1 MHTCLR
7 AKAKYDAPM
16 EDSVVR
22 ALNET
27 RRQLAAMR
35 DVAQAV
41 GTNVELATLLPA
53 IIHSVC
59 QLVDSD
65 RASLFLVD
73 ENTGEVWSRVQLG
86 HEEEIRLPKGAG
98 IAGAVVS
105 ARCPVRL
112 EDAWADARF
121 HRTVDE
127 ETGYR
132 TRSLLAVPIV
142 DKDGAVKG
150 VVEALNKNG
159 PAGFTDD
166 DERLLM
172 ALGSEIAV
180 ALQRALL
187 FDELAR
193 QKTALARRVSELDL
207 LVDVDAALLHA
218 DGVQGVLDV
227 VVDRAQALLPADA
240 ASVALIDGRT
250 SALVFRA
257 AAGTGQDKVMSRAIP
272 SDTGLAGVALA
283 ERRPVRVDDASD
295 DQRHAHA
302 VSRVTT
308 LSPGPLLAL
317 PLLPPRSPGGVGD
330 VEARPFGV
338 LTVLRKKGAQPFT
351 DDDERILGLIAARVT
366 QALVDEEL
374 KEKSRTKQQLENIGH
389 MLSGI
394 VHDFKTPMTV
404 ISGYVQLLAVEDD
417 PVERERSAEVVLKS
431 CEQMT
436 TMIKELL
443 SFARGDSTVL
453 VRKVWLESFTN
464 ELDET
469 LRRIVDKTDIT
480 LVVDGQTRSAA
491 RIDDLKMKRALVNLV
506 KNAREALGDRKG
518 TINVQVKDEGDDVV
532 FVVAD
537 DGPGLAPEI
546 ESRLFDSFATFGKK
560 EGTGLGLALVKRI
573 AEEHHGGVVVDSAP
587 GQGCR
592 FTIRV
597 PRA

>member
-1 MHTCLR
+1 M
-7 AKAKYDAPM
+7 
-16 EDSVVR
+16 
-22 ALNET
+22 NET

-41 GTNVELATLLPA
+41 GTNVELSTLLPA

-73 ENTGEVWSRVQLG
+73 EHTGEVWSRVQLG

-98 IAGAVVS
+98 IAGAVVM

-112 EDAWADARF
+112 DDAWSDARF
-121 HRTVDE
+121 HRDIDE
-127 ETGYR
+127 ATGYR
-132 TRSLLAVPIV
+132 TTSLLAVPIV
-142 DKDGAVKG
+142 DKDGVVKG
-150 VVEALNKNG
+150 VVEALNKKG
-159 PAGFTDD
+159 PPGIGSGFTDD

-207 LVDVDAALLHA
+207 LVDVDEALLHA

-227 VVDRAQALLPADA
+227 VVDRARVLLPSDA
-240 ASVALIDGRT
+240 ASVALIDERT

-257 AAGTGQDKVMSRAIP
+257 AAGTGQDKVMKRAIP

-283 ERRPVRVDDASD
+283 ERRPVRVADASG
-295 DQRHAHA
+295 DQRHALQ
-302 VSRVTT
+302 VSKVTT
-308 LSPGPLLAL
+308 LVPGPLIAY
-317 PLLPPRSPGGVGD
+317 PLLPTKDP
-330 VEARPFGV
+330 EARPFGV
-338 LTVLRKKGAQPFT
+338 LTVLRQQGSHPFT
-351 DDDERILGLIAARVT
+351 DDDERILGLIAARVV
-366 QALVDEEL
+366 QCLADEER
-374 KEKSRTKQQLENIGH
+374 KEKSRTKQQLETIGH

-417 PVERERSAEVVLKS
+417 AAERERSADVVLKS

-453 VRKVWLESFTN
+453 LRKVWLESFTADL
-464 ELDET
+464 EET
-469 LRRIVDKTDIT
+469 TRRMIDKGGPIT
-480 LVVDGQTRSAA
+480 LIVDGQTRSAA
-491 RIDDLKMKRALVNLV
+491 RLDDLKMKRALVNLV
-506 KNAREALGDRKG
+506 KNAREALGEQKG
-518 TINVQVKDEGDDVV
+518 TIRVEIKDEGEDVV

-546 ESRLFDSFATFGKK
+546 ESRLFDSFATFGK
-560 EGTGLGLALVKRI
+560 EGGTGLGLALVKRI

-587 GQGCR
+587 GQGCK
-592 FTIRV
+592 FTIRI
-597 PRA
+597 PRS

>member
-1 MHTCLR
+1 MVDQ
-7 AKAKYDAPM
+7 DAG
-16 EDSVVR
+16 VRR

-41 GTNVELATLLPA
+41 GTNVELSTLLPA

-73 ENTGEVWSRVQLG
+73 EHTGEVWSRVQLG

-98 IAGAVVS
+98 IAGAVVM

-112 EDAWADARF
+112 DDAWSDARF
-121 HRTVDE
+121 HRDIDE
-127 ETGYR
+127 ATGYR
-132 TRSLLAVPIV
+132 TTSLLAVPIV
-142 DKDGAVKG
+142 DKDGVVKG
-150 VVEALNKNG
+150 VVEALNKKG
-159 PAGFTDD
+159 PPGIGSGFTDD

-207 LVDVDAALLHA
+207 LVDVDEALLHA

-227 VVDRAQALLPADA
+227 VVDRARVLLPSDA
-240 ASVALIDGRT
+240 ASVALIDERT

-257 AAGTGQDKVMSRAIP
+257 AAGTGQDKVMKRAIP

-283 ERRPVRVDDASD
+283 ERRPVRVADASG
-295 DQRHAHA
+295 DQRHALQ
-302 VSRVTT
+302 VSKVTT
-308 LSPGPLLAL
+308 LVPGPLIAY
-317 PLLPPRSPGGVGD
+317 PLLPTKDP
-330 VEARPFGV
+330 EARPFGV
-338 LTVLRKKGAQPFT
+338 LTVLRQQGSHPFT
-351 DDDERILGLIAARVT
+351 DDDERILGLIAARVV
-366 QALVDEEL
+366 QCLADEER
-374 KEKSRTKQQLENIGH
+374 KEKSRTKQQLETIGH

-417 PVERERSAEVVLKS
+417 AAERERSADVVLKS

-453 VRKVWLESFTN
+453 LRKVWLESFTADL
-464 ELDET
+464 EET
-469 LRRIVDKTDIT
+469 TRRMIDKGGPIT
-480 LVVDGQTRSAA
+480 LIVDGQTRSAA
-491 RIDDLKMKRALVNLV
+491 RLDDLKMKRALVNLV
-506 KNAREALGDRKG
+506 KNAREALGEQKG
-518 TINVQVKDEGDDVV
+518 TIRVEIKDEGEDVV

-546 ESRLFDSFATFGKK
+546 ESRLFDSFATFGK
-560 EGTGLGLALVKRI
+560 EGGTGLGLALVKRI

-587 GQGCR
+587 GQGCK
-592 FTIRV
+592 FTIRI
-597 PRA
+597 PRS